1 MQVDGVMAPQR
12 SPPNIP
18 PLSFANVMAVL
29 NRAVREIRCGNILL
43 SKIPTGERDL
53 TYFHRTLGI
62 IIHLI
67 FLLAKIQPQLNT

>member
-1 MQVDGVMAPQR
+1 MAPQR